1 MAMQAENMDYDKLK
15 ELVDS
20 LSCRSISPLVLPE
33 VPLGSFTLMTFP
45 MTKVEGTENP
55 GVHYFDLIVDHAD
68 DIDFFGLSSSYKLAC
83 EKKDLALLPAPFGLK
98 AACPKETTIQ
108 IAILKQ
114 PDGKKAILKHASFPD
129 KVKVSFVQ
137 QICFGSP
144 YRPLFM
150 KSNPKVG
157 RKILQYCFENLGGH
171 AFRCF
176 DLSSQAT
183 RRGQS
188 KTSMPFEDKEDAEID
203 EGFNYILRTAP
214 RSSCEMAQLRW
225 QTKEL
230 RNKSSPIFGWPGALI
245 SQALRNL
252 SSDGALAKKEPHW
265 PIPLSPL
272 FYDRAILTTL
282 EKIWDFDQ
290 SALILLGEPGTGKSP
305 LGRSVLMAQVRHNQA
320 RFNLDGHPCV
330 RCTPQLDFLRGE
342 PGCVLMGDFLD
353 DTSLSIL
360 DMKLVKAFLDVGL
373 YESMAWARWGA
384 SKWVQNQPRAV
395 ADNTY
400 DADLDLPDHF
410 LDHITFE
417 TFYKLVRP
425 AFKESASRAHMD
437 AVFKRAAFIVN
448 TKDHIYYR
456 PAGINLNPVHRIPIL
471 REGFLTEAGRQVYGN
486 YKSGN
491 KDMPEKIEEEL
502 QKEQAWV
509 SMLMKQKMD
518 QRKVN
523 QADEE
528 NRRRLRAALFAERPP
543 PPNSALD
550 ILENQRADQVT
561 IKRELAE
568 KNNEVVFKKAKVWS
582 QLVAQQPGACID
594 LDDSDKENEATSV
607 PEAIPNPEWDV
618 AEDDEEGVGHG
629 FGIDYE
635 D

>member
-1 MAMQAENMDYDKLK
+1 
-15 ELVDS
+15 
-20 LSCRSISPLVLPE
+20 
-33 VPLGSFTLMTFP
+33 MTFP
-45 MTKVEGTENP
+45 MTQVEGTENP

-83 EKKDLALLPAPFGLK
+83 EKKDIALLPAPFGLK

-114 PDGKKAILKHASFPD
+114 PDGKKAILKHVSFPD

-214 RSSCEMAQLRW
+214 RSSCEMEQLRW

-320 RFNLDGHPCV
+320 RFNLDGHPCA
-330 RCTPQLDFLRGE
+330 RCTPELDFLRGE

-360 DMKLVKAFLDVGL
+360 DMKLVKTFKPIRHYAVDEIHRVNHKC
-373 YESMAWARWGA
+373 
-384 SKWVQNQPRAV
+384 SKK
-395 ADNTY
+395 
-400 DADLDLPDHF
+400 
-410 LDHITFE
+410 
-417 TFYKLVRP
+417 KLTRNE
-425 AFKESASRAHMD
+425 K
-437 AVFKRAAFIVN
+437 KR
-448 TKDHIYYR
+448 
-456 PAGINLNPVHRIPIL
+456 L
-471 REGFLTEAGRQVYGN
+471 
-486 YKSGN
+486 
-491 KDMPEKIEEEL
+491 
-502 QKEQAWV
+502 
-509 SMLMKQKMD
+509 
-518 QRKVN
+518 
-523 QADEE
+523 
-528 NRRRLRAALFAERPP
+528 
-543 PPNSALD
+543 
-550 ILENQRADQVT
+550 
-561 IKRELAE
+561 
-568 KNNEVVFKKAKVWS
+568 AKVRTNMSEVFNAWIRKKNFALNAMNPYS
-582 QLVAQQPGACID
+582 HRFWAHWNQNLETMPKYITRR
-594 LDDSDKENEATSV
+594 STATTRKRK
-607 PEAIPNPEWDV
+607 AMK
-618 AEDDEEGVGHG
+618 
-629 FGIDYE
+629 
-635 D
+635 